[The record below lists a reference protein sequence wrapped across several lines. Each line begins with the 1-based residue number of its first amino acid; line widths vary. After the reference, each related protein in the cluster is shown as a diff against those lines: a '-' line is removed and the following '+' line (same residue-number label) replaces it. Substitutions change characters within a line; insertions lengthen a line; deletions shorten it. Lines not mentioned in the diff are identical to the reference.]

1 MKKHLFILTFT
12 LLSQILIAQ
21 TADSDSAFVRD
32 NYAKREVLI
41 KMRDGISL
49 FTAIYTPKD
58 KSKKY
63 PILLKRTPYTS
74 APYGEA
80 AFSKGFQNTVLMR
93 ERNIFVVQDVRG
105 KWLSEGN
112 FVDVRPVISDRK
124 TTQDI
129 DESTDVYDTAEWLV
143 KNAEGN
149 NGRIGVYGI
158 SYPGFYATNALIK
171 SHPSVK
177 AVSPQAPVTDW
188 FIGDDFHHNGAL
200 MLMDAFSF
208 YVNFGR
214 PRPKPITKM
223 DSYVDTKIVDN
234 YDFYLKMGALPN
246 YKKQWMGDS
255 IQFWNDLMA
264 HPNMDDFWKKR
275 NIRPHLTGQT
285 AASLVVGGLFDAEDC
300 FGAWQTYAAIEKQN
314 TPSVS
319 SRIVMGPWFHG
330 AWGGRS
336 TGEFLGNV
344 NFNSKTSAYFQKDIE
359 AKFFNFYLKDEGKI
373 NDLAEANIFE
383 TGSNKWT
390 TYNVWP
396 PKEAQTQN
404 LYLHQN
410 GGLKFAA
417 PSISSMSRGDNPSF
431 EEWISDPA
439 HPVPYTE
446 DVHDD
451 RTREYMTD
459 DQRFA
464 SRRPDVLTFQTDVLT
479 EDLTITGALNANLFF
494 STTGTDAD
502 LVVKV
507 IDVFPQDAPQWEGS
521 KVPQGGYQMLVRG
534 EILRGKFR
542 NSFEKPEPFT
552 PNEVTKVVY
561 QLPDIAHNFKKGHRL
576 MVQIQSSWF
585 PLADRNPQQ
594 FLNINEAKDSD
605 FKKAN
610 HRIYFSGNAA
620 SFIALPVL
628 KK

>member
-1 MKKHLFILTFT
+1 
-12 LLSQILIAQ
+12 
-21 TADSDSAFVRD
+21 
-32 NYAKREVLI
+32 
-41 KMRDGISL
+41 
-49 FTAIYTPKD
+49 
-58 KSKKY
+58 
-63 PILLKRTPYTS
+63 
-74 APYGEA
+74 
-80 AFSKGFQNTVLMR
+80 
-93 ERNIFVVQDVRG
+93 
-105 KWLSEGN
+105 
-112 FVDVRPVISDRK
+112 
-124 TTQDI
+124 
-129 DESTDVYDTAEWLV
+129 
-143 KNAEGN
+143 
-149 NGRIGVYGI
+149 
-158 SYPGFYATNALIK
+158 
-171 SHPSVK
+171 
-177 AVSPQAPVTDW
+177 
-188 FIGDDFHHNGAL
+188 
-200 MLMDAFSF
+200 
-208 YVNFGR
+208 
-214 PRPKPITKM
+214 M

-255 IQFWNDLMA
+255 IQFWNDLMS
-264 HPNMDDFWKKR
+264 HPNYDDFWKKR
-275 NIRPHLTGQT
+275 NIRMHLKGQT
-285 AASLVVGGLFDAEDC
+285 TASLVVGGLFDAEDC
-300 FGAWQTYAAIEKQN
+300 FGAWRTYEAIEKQN
-314 TPSVS
+314 APSVS
-319 SRIVMGPWFHG
+319 NRIVMGPWFHG

-344 NFNSKTSAYFQKDIE
+344 NFNSKTSAYFQKEIE
-359 AKFFNFYLKDEGKI
+359 AKFFNFYLKDEGTI
-373 NDLAEANIFE
+373 TDLADASVFE

-396 PKEAQTQN
+396 PKEAQINN

-410 GGLKFAA
+410 GNANFVA
-417 PSISSMSRGDNPSF
+417 PSIASIGRGDNPNF
-431 EEWISDPA
+431 EEWTSDPA

-446 DVHDD
+446 DVHSN

-479 EDLTITGALNANLFF
+479 EDMTVTGPIDANLFF

-502 LVVKV
+502 LVVKI

-521 KVPQGGYQMLVRG
+521 KVPQAGYQMLVRG

-552 PNEVTKVVY
+552 PNEVTKVKC

-594 FLNINEAKDSD
+594 FLNIYEAKDSD

-610 HRIYFSGNAA
+610 HRIYFNANAA

-628 KK
+628 